1 MNETEI
7 FLRIRSTVAA
17 TFHLIPETL
26 VTRETTSATV
36 DGWDSLSHAILIM
49 NIEDAFGIE
58 LPFEAVSELAN
69 VGELADL
76 VESVTSA
83 KQSGSL

>member
-7 FLRIRSTVAA
+7 FLKVRATVAA
-17 TFHLIPETL
+17 TFHLTPDTL

-49 NIEDAFGIE
+49 NIEDAFGCE
-58 LPFEAVSELAN
+58 LPFKAVSELAN

-76 VESVTSA
+76 VASVAANKKPS
-83 KQSGSL
+83 S

>member
-1 MNETEI
+1 MNESEI
-7 FLRIRSTVAA
+7 FLNIRATVAA
-17 TFHLIPETL
+17 TFHLVPDSL

-49 NIEDAFGIE
+49 NVEDAFGFE

-76 VESVTSA
+76 VASVAANRKS
-83 KQSGSL
+83 SS